1 MPPRRST
8 ARAASATPIRNASPA
23 SRSVRGETSVAPDST
38 KRRAPRGGSQQ
49 PSHVEADINNPR
61 LPEVQIQQSYAYGS
75 SKTAVLPTQLVA
87 RKRMNLKDI
96 ADTIDAGV
104 EQAKENLQK
113 HLEEAQAHLQTD
125 ARSERAQ
132 RRASR
137 ERSREGSVASDGVDA
152 RETQRV
158 RVAAWADSLDSS
170 RLEEIPEEDGNSRQ
184 STPDQASH
192 KDTDPSSFPSGI
204 FDHSYNYERGLRR
217 PNITIRDRPQ
227 PFPQRFMAKFT
238 SGVRSISQ
246 SSKVMTQR
254 VCDWLQE
261 LASACGQAIRDLPK
275 SPIISMLLT
284 LIVGIMLACLVG
296 FLFCYTYTA
305 HLCDPFTA
313 SSIGRSLQ
321 GYCGTC
327 VRTPQPKTNI
337 SADGGADLNWLNN
350 ALLNMD
356 SRMRSLE
363 AQINTRITTER
374 DGLAKELET
383 LKRQYMDLSAQTS
396 KKGNGRA
403 TSAHNTPSPVIGR
416 VNYFAANNGAQ
427 VILPLTSP
435 TLQKRS
441 SLLKRMALR
450 LFGSTVYMTQPP
462 ESALKSW
469 HDVGDCWCASATPRE
484 QDSMRLGVRVAGLIY
499 PKELVIENQ
508 PSGGSLSPGTTPKSV
523 ELWADFGH
531 LDSTEWEKLN
541 IRQMQGN
548 SPLTSNYALIGRGEY
563 DASEEASHVQA
574 LDLSVN
580 QDENRYHAQTFIL
593 RVISNYG
600 ANHTCLYRVRLH
612 GAAVEENI

>member
-8 ARAASATPIRNASPA
+8 ARAASATPVRNTSPA
-23 SRSVRGETSVAPDST
+23 RRSVRGESLVAPDSA

-49 PSHVEADINNPR
+49 PHHVETDINNPR

-104 EQAKENLQK
+104 EQAQEHLQN

-137 ERSREGSVASDGVDA
+137 ERSREGSVASDGVDTQ
-152 RETQRV
+152 ETQRV

-170 RLEEIPEEDGNSRQ
+170 RLDEIPEEDSNSRQ

-217 PNITIRDRPQ
+217 PNITIRDRPE
-227 PFPQRFMAKFT
+227 PFPQRAIARAKAGISST
-238 SGVRSISQ
+238 SHA
-246 SSKVMTQR
+246 SKVMVGNLQG
-254 VCDWLQE
+254 WLRE
-261 LASACGQAIRDLPK
+261 LTSACARAMRDLPK
-275 SPIISMLLT
+275 SSFIST
-284 LIVGIMLACLVG
+284 LVTLMVGIILACIVG

-327 VRTPQPKTNI
+327 VRAPQPTANLTT
-337 SADGGADLNWLNN
+337 GQGVDLKWLNN

-363 AQINTRITTER
+363 SQINTRITTER
-374 DGLAKELET
+374 DGLAKELEA
-383 LKRQYMDLSAQTS
+383 LKRQYTDLSAQTS
-396 KKGNGRA
+396 QKVHGRSIS
-403 TSAHNTPSPVIGR
+403 THDIPSPVIGR
-416 VNYFAANNGAQ
+416 VNYFATNNGAH
-427 VILPLTSP
+427 VNHRLTSP
-435 TLQKRS
+435 TLQKRANH
-441 SLLKRMALR
+441 LKRMALR
-450 LFGSTVYMTQPP
+450 LFGSTVYLTQPP
-462 ESALKSW
+462 ETALNSW
-469 HDVGDCWCASATPRE
+469 HDVGDCWCASATPSE
-484 QDSMRLGVRVAGLIY
+484 QDSMRLGVSVAGPIY
-499 PKELVIENQ
+499 PKELVIENH
-508 PSGGSLSPGTTPKSV
+508 PSGGSLSPGTTPKSI

-548 SPLTSNYALIGRGEY
+548 SPLTPNYALIGRAEY
-563 DASEEASHVQA
+563 DASEEVPHVQA
-574 LDLSVN
+574 FELSVN
-580 QDENRYHAQTFIL
+580 QDETLYHAETFVL
-593 RVISNYG
+593 RVTSNYG
-600 ANHTCLYRVRLH
+600 ANHTCLYRARLH
-612 GAAVEENI
+612 GAPVQENV